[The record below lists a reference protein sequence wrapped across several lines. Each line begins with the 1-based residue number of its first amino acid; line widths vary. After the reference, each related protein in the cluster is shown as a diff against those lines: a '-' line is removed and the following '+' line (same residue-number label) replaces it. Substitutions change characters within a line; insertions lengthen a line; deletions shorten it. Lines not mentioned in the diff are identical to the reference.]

1 MKNLM
6 LLFLVVVIMCLAS
19 CSKDK
24 LVEYQYFNEDIELHA
39 YDYNNDRK
47 PDEYDLVAV
56 ICKQDSFKRT
66 RIFKIKEGLQNVAID
81 NKTIHITFNCLNTY
95 EPVIKKTDS
104 ICGYKIE
111 YTEVIAC
118 K

>member
-1 MKNLM
+1 M